1 MLETLSMD
9 HPGEKGEDGG
19 SWLRI
24 CSALIWWKYTSFI
37 HPHKGFFFFFF
48 NNSLSAVA
56 ESLHCSLET
65 ITTLL
70 IGYTPI
76 QNVFGVFFK
85 KNLKIKKK

>member
-1 MLETLSMD
+1 M
-9 HPGEKGEDGG
+9 
-19 SWLRI
+19 
-24 CSALIWWKYTSFI
+24 
-37 HPHKGFFFFFF
+37 
-48 NNSLSAVA
+48 A

-85 KNLKIKKK
+85 KNLKIKKNNLYTFFKIFYLVR